1 MIDILDVYVH
11 GVRSENPKT
20 GHTMNRTGTEIIIAN
35 NCAARPGQAATV
47 VCQYDSPMGAGWL
60 VRFSDGYEMAV
71 RERDISS
78 APAKRKVL
86 SFGR

>member
-1 MIDILDVYVH
+1 MSRI
-11 GVRSENPKT
+11 
-20 GHTMNRTGTEIIIAN
+20 GTEITIAD
-35 NCAARPGQAATV
+35 NCAARPGQTATV

-60 VRFSDGYEMAV
+60 VRFSDGYDMAV

-78 APAKRKVL
+78 APTKRKVL

>member
-1 MIDILDVYVH
+1 
-11 GVRSENPKT
+11 
-20 GHTMNRTGTEIIIAN
+20 MNRTGTEITIAN
-35 NCAARPGQAATV
+35 NCAARPGQTATV
-47 VCQYDSPMGAGWL
+47 VCRYNSPMGAGWL
-60 VRFSDGYEMAV
+60 ARFPDGYEMVV

>member
-1 MIDILDVYVH
+1 
-11 GVRSENPKT
+11 
-20 GHTMNRTGTEIIIAN
+20 MNRTGTEITIAN

-78 APAKRKVL
+78 APAMRKVL
-86 SFGR
+86 GFGR